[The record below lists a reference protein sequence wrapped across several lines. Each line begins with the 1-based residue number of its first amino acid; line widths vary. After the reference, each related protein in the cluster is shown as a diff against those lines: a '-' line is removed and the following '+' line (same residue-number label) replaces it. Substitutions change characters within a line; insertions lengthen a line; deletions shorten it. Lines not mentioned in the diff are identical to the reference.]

1 MRHILCFSFSN
12 VRICC
17 LLLVNQ
23 TWKVES
29 FTNLNIKHLT
39 DHKKS
44 SLGSLIKATIYYS
57 HCSWC
62 YNWLVVTD
70 SNLTWEEENIPA
82 AWHWDPAGCLRELSS
97 SSPLHREQIHRHI
110 TGKHIHA
117 TLHKKEA
124 HSEKE
129 KGEREREK
137 ACEPLLSLCIRAEAR
152 LWLQSV
158 LKSLPGVHSQP
169 WTQEERDG
177 EGETSKVNT
186 TGSYGPAQ
194 YICHLEEERKKM
206 KQNAKTWTLFLIDLH
221 QSASDSNVCLRTQM
235 CIHTQKS
242 STVDF
247 YSFITKRK
255 KSHLLHAWVCKTQ
268 GESAQR
274 TERELGSRLHGNKE
288 EAGIRVKTQHG
299 HEQRVCC
306 ASASFS
312 ATAPEFSIIR
322 WKSDT
327 TTTGCSSCWNK
338 N

>member
-1 MRHILCFSFSN
+1 MSARVVILIPPSQ
-12 VRICC
+12 RADP
-17 LLLVNQ
+17 Q
-23 TWKVES
+23 A
-29 FTNLNIKHLT
+29 H
-39 DHKKS
+39 HR
-44 SLGSLIKATIYYS
+44 KAHTC
-57 HCSWC
+57 H
-62 YNWLVVTD
+62 T
-70 SNLTWEEENIPA
+70 P
-82 AWHWDPAGCLRELSS
+82 
-97 SSPLHREQIHRHI
+97 Q
-110 TGKHIHA
+110 
-117 TLHKKEA
+117 KKEA

-288 EAGIRVKTQHG
+288 DAGASTCRNNSENTTRTRAAGLLCISLFLCHSPRVFHHQVKIRHNNNGVQQLL
-299 HEQRVCC
+299 E
-306 ASASFS
+306 
-312 ATAPEFSIIR
+312 
-322 WKSDT
+322 
-327 TTTGCSSCWNK
+327 
-338 N
+338 

>member
-1 MRHILCFSFSN
+1 MSARVVILIPPSHRADQQAHHRKAHTCHTPQKKKRT
-12 VRICC
+12 VR
-17 LLLVNQ
+17 
-23 TWKVES
+23 
-29 FTNLNIKHLT
+29 
-39 DHKKS
+39 KK
-44 SLGSLIKATIYYS
+44 K
-57 HCSWC
+57 
-62 YNWLVVTD
+62 
-70 SNLTWEEENIPA
+70 
-82 AWHWDPAGCLRELSS
+82 
-97 SSPLHREQIHRHI
+97 
-110 TGKHIHA
+110 
-117 TLHKKEA
+117 
-124 HSEKE
+124 
-129 KGEREREK
+129 EREREK

-255 KSHLLHAWVCKTQ
+255 KITPSACMGMQDTR
-268 GESAQR
+268 GEC
-274 TERELGSRLHGNKE
+274 TK
-288 EAGIRVKTQHG
+288 
-299 HEQRVCC
+299 
-306 ASASFS
+306 
-312 ATAPEFSIIR
+312 
-322 WKSDT
+322 D
-327 TTTGCSSCWNK
+327 
-338 N
+338 